1 VLAGIIK
8 DRYDTDIQKREIF
21 SESDKVI
28 ILIIL
33 KQNLVQLFFTG
44 IWAIYGTL
52 SIYRSLKTGD
62 QFLLWS
68 GLFIE

>member
-1 VLAGIIK
+1 M
-8 DRYDTDIQKREIF
+8 TDIQNKRGDIF
-21 SESDKVI
+21 FKSDKVI
-28 ILIIL
+28 IWIIL

-62 QFLLWS
+62 QFCSGQVCLL
-68 GLFIE
+68 E